1 MSTESGRYIPGRR
14 KMNKEGYKKI
24 LDRIKGETNR
34 EKQVSQLTRI
44 VPKIFT
50 ESEINDYESL
60 VLSQEVVNIERLIG
74 LTAGEYRKIDRAV
87 FEMFERLMERR

>member
-1 MSTESGRYIPGRR
+1 
-14 KMNKEGYKKI
+14 MNKEGYKKI
-24 LDRIKGETNR
+24 LARIKGETDR

-60 VLSQEVVNIERLIG
+60 VLWQEVVNIERLILDG
-74 LTAGEYRKIDRAV
+74 ITADERQKIDRAV
-87 FEMFERLMERR
+87 FEMFELLMERR